1 VIQQINQT
9 PAPQQTP
16 AQLSQSKENTGGFQ
30 ILLKKTVTA
39 LNGKDTKQ
47 TNSPDPKTKDD
58 KVTDQQTNL
67 FAIPVVTDTSALA
80 AMLQPVNVPA
90 QPASKDVL
98 SAPQLPVLQAVEAP
112 GQTAE
117 VSAGKQQV
125 GLIQGAVIPTKTI
138 IPEKTVDVQQ
148 GNILSAVQPAV
159 QQTPVA
165 TVKNSSEQQ
174 QVNSVIPD
182 LVQGGA
188 KASAGTNS
196 PLPVTVQSKTV
207 QASPQDISPV
217 QQNLTQAAAQ
227 TKLPADSVS
236 EPIASTGQANVQT
249 LISTVIPTVAPT
261 VVSTVVPT
269 KQTADSD
276 SKSISAAQIQIALPA
291 DEKTKIPVQATANQN
306 QSSARFTDLF
316 QNGNVVIKVS
326 DASSNSAKTAF
337 SQITDQIAVNY
348 KAGNPQFQ
356 MELHPQNLGKVSVKL
371 SMQGGL
377 LTVEIAAANPKT
389 QSMLMASSDQI
400 KSVLQSTVDQP
411 VRVLE
416 PAPDKLW
423 YQQQD
428 QSSQSQSQQQ
438 QQEKQQQHRNVR
450 SYLNSQDSE
459 ITTGDFLTVMQQLR
473 QQAYSV

>member
-1 VIQQINQT
+1 MIQQINQT

-16 AQLSQSKENTGGFQ
+16 AQLSQSKENIGGFQ
-30 ILLKKTVTA
+30 ILLKKTVNA
-39 LNGKDTKQ
+39 LNSKDTKQ

-58 KVTDQQTNL
+58 KATEQQTNL
-67 FAIPVVTDTSALA
+67 LAIPAGTDASALA
-80 AMLQPVNVPA
+80 AMLQPVNVQA
-90 QPASKDVL
+90 QPASQNVL
-98 SAPQLPVLQAVEAP
+98 SAPQLPVLQAIEAP

-148 GNILSAVQPAV
+148 GNILSAVQ
-159 QQTPVA
+159 QTPAA

-174 QVNSVIPD
+174 QVNPAIPD
-182 LVQGGA
+182 LVQGET
-188 KASAGTNS
+188 KESAGTNS

-207 QASPQDISPV
+207 QASPQGISPV
-217 QQNLTQAAAQ
+217 QQNITQAAAQ
-227 TKLPADSVS
+227 TKQPADSVS

-249 LISTVIPTVAPT
+249 LTATIIPTAEPT
-261 VVSTVVPT
+261 VVQTVVPT
-269 KQTADSD
+269 VVPTEQTVGSD
-276 SKSISAAQIQIALPA
+276 SKSISTAQLQMVLPK
-291 DEKTKIPVQATANQN
+291 DEKTKIPVQAAVNQN

-326 DASSNSAKTAF
+326 DASSDSAKTAF

-371 SMQGGL
+371 SMQSGI

-438 QQEKQQQHRNVR
+438 EKQQQHRNVI
-450 SYLNSQDSE
+450 SYLNSQDSD

>member
-1 VIQQINQT
+1 MVIQQINQT

-16 AQLSQSKENTGGFQ
+16 AQLSQSKENIGGFQ
-30 ILLKKTVTA
+30 ILLKKTVNA
-39 LNGKDTKQ
+39 LNSKDTKQ

-58 KVTDQQTNL
+58 KATDQQTNL
-67 FAIPVVTDTSALA
+67 LAIPAGTDASALA
-80 AMLQPVNVPA
+80 AMLQPVNVQA

-98 SAPQLPVLQAVEAP
+98 SAPQLPILQAIEAP

-125 GLIQGAVIPTKTI
+125 GLIQGAAIPTKTI

-148 GNILSAVQPAV
+148 GNILSAVQ
-159 QQTPVA
+159 QTPAA

-174 QVNSVIPD
+174 QVNPAIPD
-182 LVQGGA
+182 LVQGET

-217 QQNLTQAAAQ
+217 QQNITQAAAQ
-227 TKLPADSVS
+227 TKQPADSVS

-249 LISTVIPTVAPT
+249 LTATIIPTAEPTVVQTVIPTEQT
-261 VVSTVVPT
+261 VG
-269 KQTADSD
+269 SD
-276 SKSISAAQIQIALPA
+276 SKSISTAQLQMVLPK
-291 DEKTKIPVQATANQN
+291 DEKTKIPVQAAVNQN

-326 DASSNSAKTAF
+326 DASSDSAKTAF

-371 SMQGGL
+371 SMQSGI

-438 QQEKQQQHRNVR
+438 QQEKQQQHRNVS
-450 SYLNSQDSE
+450 SYLNSQDSD

>member
-1 VIQQINQT
+1 
-9 PAPQQTP
+9 
-16 AQLSQSKENTGGFQ
+16 
-30 ILLKKTVTA
+30 
-39 LNGKDTKQ
+39 
-47 TNSPDPKTKDD
+47 
-58 KVTDQQTNL
+58 
-67 FAIPVVTDTSALA
+67 
-80 AMLQPVNVPA
+80 M
-90 QPASKDVL
+90 
-98 SAPQLPVLQAVEAP
+98 
-112 GQTAE
+112 
-117 VSAGKQQV
+117 
-125 GLIQGAVIPTKTI
+125 
-138 IPEKTVDVQQ
+138 
-148 GNILSAVQPAV
+148 
-159 QQTPVA
+159 
-165 TVKNSSEQQ
+165 KNSSEQQ
-174 QVNSVIPD
+174 VNSAIPD
-182 LVQGGA
+182 LVQGET
-188 KASAGTNS
+188 KASAETNS
-196 PLPVTVQSKTV
+196 PLPVTIQSKTIQV
-207 QASPQDISPV
+207 SPQDISPV
-217 QQNLTQAAAQ
+217 QQNLTQTDEQ

-236 EPIASTGQANVQT
+236 EPIASTGQANVQK
-249 LISTVIPTVAPT
+249 LISTVIPTVAP
-261 VVSTVVPT
+261 VVVPAVVPTVVPT
-269 KQTADSD
+269 KQTVGSD
-276 SKSISAAQIQIALPA
+276 SKSISTAQIQTALPT
-291 DEKTKIPVQATANQN
+291 DEKTKIPVQAAANQN

-316 QNGNVVIKVS
+316 QNGNVIIKVS
-326 DASSNSAKTAF
+326 DASSDSAKTAF

-438 QQEKQQQHRNVR
+438 QQQEKQQQHRNIS
-450 SYLNSQDSE
+450 SYLNSQDSD